1 MHLHPLA
8 LSLALVSAL
17 SSSSY
22 AQQQPA
28 KPVASPSVR
37 VLLQLDSTTVARFD
51 ARGFELRVAPAATA
65 GGGAEI
71 QLVKPA
77 GAHTGDL
84 VRLSASGTRAP
95 AAQIEI
101 LDSAGVAATTIHL
114 RDVTVVSD
122 HVTLATS
129 RLALEQQ
136 RLAQQE
142 ALSTLTAEHQEAQ
155 RQLATVE
162 ELGKSRVGTRL
173 ELARARDR
181 SADLQRRIAL
191 LERRQS
197 LVTGQLASQGLLEE
211 TVVLHFG
218 RLEIESAGP
227 GGRVAID
234 LVPPATR
241 RR

>member
-1 MHLHPLA
+1 MPHRTFFAFLA
-8 LSLALVSAL
+8 LASAL
-17 SSSSY
+17 GATAH
-22 AQQQPA
+22 AQAPA
-28 KPVASPSVR
+28 NTLTSPFVR
-37 VLLQLDSTTVARFD
+37 VALQLDSGTTARFA
-51 ARGFELRVAPAATA
+51 ARGFELRVAPSTP
-65 GGGAEI
+65 GSPSAEI
-71 QLVKPA
+71 QLVKQA

-95 AAQIEI
+95 SAEIEI
-101 LDSAGVAATTIHL
+101 LDSLGTATTTVRL
-114 RDVTVVSD
+114 RDVVVVSD
-122 HVTLATS
+122 HVVLSTS
-129 RLALEQQ
+129 RVALEQQ

-191 LERRQS
+191 LDRRMA
-197 LVTGQLASQGLLEE
+197 LVTGQLATQGTLEE

-218 RLEIESAGP
+218 RLEIVSAEP
-227 GGRVAID
+227 GGQVAIE
-234 LVPPATR
+234 LGTR
-241 RR
+241 SARKR